1 MGRPKRGSHDTD
13 LPGVEQGDKTGDDSG
28 INHAPDR
35 EEQFTSNSLFIYV
48 LDFLVGT
55 VSQIGESPAGI
66 SKNLGGMR
74 LHRISRKFSS
84 IDLDLVAS
92 PLCLDAV
99 WAGQGREGTAL
110 QLQKV
115 ERGSC
120 SYESFGSNT
129 GLWNQIVILPA

>member
-55 VSQIGESPAGI
+55 VSQIRESPAGV
-66 SKNLGGMR
+66 SKNLGR
-74 LHRISRKFSS
+74 IRISSQLSS
-84 IDLDLVAS
+84 RNLDPVTP
-92 PLCLDAV
+92 PLYLDAES
-99 WAGQGREGTAL
+99 AGQGREGTA
-110 QLQKV
+110 
-115 ERGSC
+115 
-120 SYESFGSNT
+120 
-129 GLWNQIVILPA
+129 

>member
-55 VSQIGESPAGI
+55 VSQIGESPAGV
-66 SKNLGGMR
+66 SKNL
-74 LHRISRKFSS
+74 
-84 IDLDLVAS
+84 
-92 PLCLDAV
+92 
-99 WAGQGREGTAL
+99 
-110 QLQKV
+110 
-115 ERGSC
+115 
-120 SYESFGSNT
+120 
-129 GLWNQIVILPA
+129 